1 MRVIAIVIVILGVAS
16 LAFGVLFV
24 TQAGAAE
31 QEIADKIQPLP
42 LAELDARYDAVSA
55 QQMSLRMAE
64 EPQIQAGKAAPS
76 AMYNYLT
83 IQRTSLG
90 LARANVGTAGFVMTS
105 GIINIILGAGLIL
118 AGVGLLRKGQSAA

>member
-16 LAFGVLFV
+16 LAFGVLFI
-24 TQAGAAE
+24 TEACSAK

-55 QQMSLRMAE
+55 KQMSLRMSE
-64 EPQIQAGKAAPS
+64 EPQIQAGKAEPS

-118 AGVGLLRKGQSAA
+118 AGVGLLRKGQSTA